1 MGEDQ
6 EEYTHN
12 KLYFYGICV
21 IYTALQ
27 EKNKLIEPQ
36 KSKDDVCYIF
46 KNGSKLDIFSAG
58 IGHKVL

>member
-12 KLYFYGICV
+12 RLCFYGICA

-36 KSKDDVCYIF
+36 KSKDNICYIF
-46 KNGSKLDIFSAG
+46 KNGSKFDIFSTG